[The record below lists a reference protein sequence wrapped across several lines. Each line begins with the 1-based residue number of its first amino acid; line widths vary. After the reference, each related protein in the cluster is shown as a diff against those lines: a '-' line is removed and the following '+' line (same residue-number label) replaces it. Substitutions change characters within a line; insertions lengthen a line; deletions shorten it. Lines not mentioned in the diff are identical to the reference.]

1 MMMKKKKFK
10 FKVDFELEE
19 LSSVPFVNGVLFCK
33 MRLLDGGSFTA
44 ESPRV
49 VGIAYLDFKIIH
61 MGKIIKARDSIKNKT
76 QGPKDRTL
84 VEKDLIKESETKT
97 LEKNVASR
105 KLRKTLERTVELKGG
120 KTYAKLGFAD
130 LNLAEFAGSGNTT
143 RRCLL
148 EGYDTK
154 NTRQDNS
161 ILKVLISMQL
171 MSGDPCFKTPPST
184 SMSIPIAGESESL
197 EEDRKGGETLKIHL
211 GIADLSAKSASV
223 PEELGACGHSRTSSY
238 ASQHSKV
245 SGYSSCHS
253 RSSSFSEFCHRRNT
267 SVGSTSTGTESILE
281 PCDEMEQKVVE
292 PNLDT
297 ADKEDTASETLNRC
311 PVKQDSV
318 ESQLKRVDDTRV
330 DADDIVEKILQ
341 SQDFSLDSSA
351 EEEGL
356 RLFVGPGGSTA
367 FGSHHLP
374 NRAVSGAY
382 EQVVIKR

>member
-1 MMMKKKKFK
+1 CHAIDNSSLTGSFFSPLREVVQANCVHWRKKFS
-10 FKVDFELEE
+10 FM
-19 LSSVPFVNGVLFCK
+19 CK
-33 MRLLDGGSFTA
+33 MSASAATGILD
-44 ESPRV
+44 PCIYRV
-49 VGIAYLDFKIIH
+49 SV
-61 MGKIIKARDSIKNKT
+61 
-76 QGPKDRTL
+76 
-84 VEKDLIKESETKT
+84 
-97 LEKNVASR
+97 R
-105 KLRKTLERTVELKGG
+105 KELKGG
-120 KTYAKLGFAD
+120 KAYAKLGFAD

-148 EGYDTK
+148 EGYNTK

-161 ILKVLISMQL
+161 ILKVFISMQL

-197 EEDRKGGETLKIHL
+197 EEDRKGGETLKVHL

-223 PEELGACGHSRTSSY
+223 PDVLGACGHSRTSSH

-253 RSSSFSEFCHRRNT
+253 RSSSLSELCHRRNT
-267 SVGSTSTGTESILE
+267 SVGSTSTGVESILE
-281 PCDEMEQKVVE
+281 PCDEMEQKVAE
-292 PNLDT
+292 PNLDA
-297 ADKEDTASETLNRC
+297 ADREDSASETNIKEDIFKHSFQRC

-318 ESQLKRVDDTRV
+318 EFQLKRVDDTRV

-356 RLFVGPGGSTA
+356 RLFVGPGGRTT
-367 FGSHHLP
+367 FGSHHP
-374 NRAVSGAY
+374 PSRVVSGAY